1 MGALKTSGY
10 RKPLTWDC
18 DIHVC
23 PRYDMKVIVR
33 VETLT
38 DCGES
43 ESVEPCC
50 VERPTSELDPRFGA
64 GGIGNPVR
72 PVQYP

>member
-1 MGALKTSGY
+1 
-10 RKPLTWDC
+10 
-18 DIHVC
+18 
-23 PRYDMKVIVR
+23 MKVIVR

-43 ESVEPCC
+43 ESVELCC

-64 GGIGNPVR
+64 GGRKRSVASQGRPPWQIGLLRQNPE
-72 PVQYP
+72 PLPATL